1 MEMTAI
7 DQRKSKRFDM
17 RLPLQ
22 LIRHGSQTIDSTGE
36 TMNVSS
42 GGILFKSA
50 VELEVGAPIEY
61 VITLEPG
68 ENGDLPVRIHCVGKV
83 VRRHRTPGEAFE
95 LPGKGVAIAATLER
109 YEFVRF
115 K

>member
-1 MEMTAI
+1 MTAI
-7 DQRKSKRFDM
+7 DQRKSKRFEM

-22 LIRHGSQTIDSTGE
+22 ILRHGAEAIDSPGE

-61 VITLEPG
+61 VITLERG
-68 ENGDLPVRIHCVGKV
+68 ENGDAPVQIHCVGKV
-83 VRRHRTPGEAFE
+83 VRRHRSPGDLAEV
-95 LPGKGVAIAATLER
+95 PRSGVAMAATLER
-109 YEFVRF
+109 YEFVRAR
-115 K
+115 